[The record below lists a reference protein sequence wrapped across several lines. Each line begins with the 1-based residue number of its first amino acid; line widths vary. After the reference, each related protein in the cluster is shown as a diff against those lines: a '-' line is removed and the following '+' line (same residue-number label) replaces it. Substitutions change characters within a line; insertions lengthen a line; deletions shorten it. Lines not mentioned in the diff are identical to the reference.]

1 MRIDKYLKISR
12 IIKRRSVAKEA
23 CDMGRVSV
31 NGRTAKA
38 GTEVE
43 PGDIVFIEFGNSSLK
58 FKILSTPEVI
68 KKENVSSMYEIISE
82 EK

>member
-23 CDMGRVSV
+23 CDMGRVTI

-38 GTEVE
+38 GSEVE
-43 PGDIVFIEFGNSSLK
+43 PGDEVHIEFGNSSIT
-58 FKILSTPEVI
+58 FKIVSTPEVI
-68 KKENVSSMYEIISE
+68 RKEDVSSMYEIIE
-82 EK
+82 G